1 MMLITKAIANKLPA
15 LYSNENK
22 SAEETKV
29 PLKLF
34 NPCGAQ
40 TWFITEMNPD
50 TGIMF
55 GYVTG
60 VDFPELG
67 YSDLNEMK
75 AVRLPWGLK
84 IERDRNWNGNN
95 TLAQVMNGEKS

>member
-1 MMLITKAIANKLPA
+1 MMLITKEIAKKLPS

-22 SAEETKV
+22 DPSEITV

-40 TWFITEMNPD
+40 TWFITEMNPE

-60 VDFPELG
+60 MDFDELG
-67 YSDLNEMK
+67 YVSLDELK
-75 AVRLPWGLK
+75 SLRLPFGLT
-84 IERDRNWNGNN
+84 IERDIHWNDKN